1 MYSNGSPP
9 PQGSKNLLFILR
21 SVSNI
26 VIAPAKT
33 GRDRRSNREVIPI
46 DQPNNGNRS
55 NFKPSPRILKI
66 VVIKLIEAKIDEM
79 QEAANLTNKC
89 TQIQMDKMKNKTAK
103 QIEELRK
110 NFQVQMSEK
119 QEAAYC
125 TGERTQKQIDKMK
138 RQN

>member
-1 MYSNGSPP
+1 
-9 PQGSKNLLFILR
+9 
-21 SVSNI
+21 

-79 QEAANLTNKC
+79 PAKC
-89 TQIQMDKMKNKTAK
+89 KEKIARSTEGPACAILLDK
-103 QIEELRK
+103 
-110 NFQVQMSEK
+110 
-119 QEAAYC
+119 
-125 TGERTQKQIDKMK
+125 GG
-138 RQN
+138 